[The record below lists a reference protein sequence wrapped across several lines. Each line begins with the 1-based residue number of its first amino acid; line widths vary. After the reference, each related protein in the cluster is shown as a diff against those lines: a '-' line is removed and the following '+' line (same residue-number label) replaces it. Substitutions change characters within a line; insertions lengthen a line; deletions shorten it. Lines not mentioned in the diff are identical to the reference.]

1 MLLFYWLV
9 YLILIGIKGI
19 TAHSKV
25 NTPRNRCR
33 PPKNYFFYSIH
44 LKVVIYKPEWSTA
57 LSGQHLLDF
66 GGQKVLDVLYFVDNV
81 ERLLTPPWQ
90 LILPLIVLEVRF
102 CYRLQFRIFLSFDF
116 EHYLLSTLSS
126 FLMGDFN
133 FKITVLSRKY
143 TYIAIYV
150 FDDHLLLLTNKSEA
164 IFPQSFSIML
174 LESSSG
180 LYSIILYITLRPFW
194 WLELNI

>member
-9 YLILIGIKGI
+9 YLILIGIKGL

-25 NTPRNRCR
+25 NPPRNRCR
-33 PPKNYFFYSIH
+33 PPNNFFSIH

-81 ERLLTPPWQ
+81 ERLPTPPWQ
-90 LILPLIVLEVRF
+90 LILPLIVF
-102 CYRLQFRIFLSFDF
+102 FIWSFDF

-126 FLMGDFN
+126 FLTGDFN

-143 TYIAIYV
+143 TYIVIYV

>member
-1 MLLFYWLV
+1 MV
-9 YLILIGIKGI
+9 YC
-19 TAHSKV
+19 SK
-25 NTPRNRCR
+25 
-33 PPKNYFFYSIH
+33 
-44 LKVVIYKPEWSTA
+44 WSA
-57 LSGQHLLDF
+57 SF
-66 GGQKVLDVLYFVDNV
+66 RFWWSVLDVLYFVENV

-90 LILPLIVLEVRF
+90 LMTAYPTSN
-102 CYRLQFRIFLSFDF
+102 CFRGPFLLGSNFVFFIWSFDF

-126 FLMGDFN
+126 FLMSYFN
-133 FKITVLSRKY
+133 FKITVLSRIY
-143 TYIAIYV
+143 TYIVIYV
-150 FDDHLLLLTNKSEA
+150 FDHHSLLLTNKSEA

>member
-9 YLILIGIKGI
+9 YLILIEIKGL

-102 CYRLQFRIFLSFDF
+102 CLAPILYFSFGVLILNTIYYRLFHPSWRVI
-116 EHYLLSTLSS
+116 
-126 FLMGDFN
+126 
-133 FKITVLSRKY
+133 
-143 TYIAIYV
+143 
-150 FDDHLLLLTNKSEA
+150 
-164 IFPQSFSIML
+164 SIL
-174 LESSSG
+174 K
-180 LYSIILYITLRPFW
+180 
-194 WLELNI
+194 